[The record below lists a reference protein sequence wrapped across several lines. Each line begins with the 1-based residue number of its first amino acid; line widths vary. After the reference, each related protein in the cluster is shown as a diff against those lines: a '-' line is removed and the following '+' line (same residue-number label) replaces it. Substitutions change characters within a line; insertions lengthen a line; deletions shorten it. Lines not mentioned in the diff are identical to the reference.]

1 MHRHRSLVLV
11 PALLIAGACSRGDDA
26 SQAGSPLDRDLTLS
40 AQLQGADAQPSA
52 TPELASNGACE
63 RQPTPRTPSASQRA
77 QAVALE
83 QRAAEAEF
91 TGNITVA
98 RDLHRQAA
106 RLDGTSEE
114 IAYRLARADE
124 ASGDSAAAVKGYC
137 RYLSLAPSAANA
149 RDVRARLGALLPSAT
164 TRVATQTT
172 GAPTV
177 SPAVQPA
184 FRASRASG
192 HRSAGTY
199 AVATA
204 PAATSAPTESG
215 DTTGGTSESASVST
229 VSSGDVVE
237 SDVPAT
243 VAPEPAAPASE
254 PVARRGADHT
264 ARDAAIGAAAGAA
277 VGAMTSRSVKGAV
290 IGGVAGG
297 VLGAVVGRASRGS
310 SSFRTPGWAH

>member
-11 PALLIAGACSRGDDA
+11 PALMIAGACSRGDDA

-149 RDVRARLGALLPSAT
+149 RDVRTRLGALLPSAT

-184 FRASRASG
+184 FRASRAAG
-192 HRSAGTY
+192 HRSAATY
-199 AVATA
+199 TA
-204 PAATSAPTESG
+204 RVFRRAPTPSRPLRPRPPPP
-215 DTTGGTSESASVST
+215 
-229 VSSGDVVE
+229 SS
-237 SDVPAT
+237 PAT
-243 VAPEPAAPASE
+243 RLAGR
-254 PVARRGADHT
+254 ARA
-264 ARDAAIGAAAGAA
+264 
-277 VGAMTSRSVKGAV
+277 
-290 IGGVAGG
+290 
-297 VLGAVVGRASRGS
+297 RASRRSPRGTLWS
-310 SSFRTPGWAH
+310 RTSPRR